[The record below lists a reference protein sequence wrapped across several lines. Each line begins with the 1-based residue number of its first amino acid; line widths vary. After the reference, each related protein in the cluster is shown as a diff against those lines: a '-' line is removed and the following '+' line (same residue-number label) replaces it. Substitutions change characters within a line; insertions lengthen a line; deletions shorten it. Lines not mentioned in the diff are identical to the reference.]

1 MPEAGASTNPKRFM
15 ILRCF
20 VDLVPADIDSRRRK
34 QGWHSLNNDPFYYD
48 GRFEIL
54 ELRLASVSGLNSFF
68 KFRAV
73 P

>member
-15 ILRCF
+15 ILSCF
-20 VDLVPADIDSRRRK
+20 VHYLLCSVV
-34 QGWHSLNNDPFYYD
+34 NYD

-54 ELRLASVSGLNSFF
+54 ELGLASVSGLNSFF